1 VSVRL
6 SLSLDRFEGQG
17 QSIAVLLTDSGAALN
32 IPRSLLVPDAV
43 PGDVLA
49 LTLER
54 DATATRQLAEQTRR
68 LQDNLS
74 RRDPGGDLRL

>member
-6 SLSLDRFEGQG
+6 SLSLDRFEGKG
-17 QSIAVLLTDSGAALN
+17 KSIAVLLTDSGEALN
-32 IPRSLLVPDAV
+32 LPRSLLLPDAV

-54 DATATRQLAEQTRR
+54 DAAATRRLAEQTRR
-68 LQDNLS
+68 LQDKLS
-74 RRDPGGDLRL
+74 RRDPGGDLSL

>member
-6 SLSLDRFEGQG
+6 SLSLDRFEGKG
-17 QSIAVLLTDSGAALN
+17 KSIAVLLTDSGEALN
-32 IPRSLLVPDAV
+32 IPRSLLIPDAA

-54 DATATRQLAEQTRR
+54 DAVATRRLAEQTRH
-68 LQDNLS
+68 LQDRLT
-74 RRDPGGDLRL
+74 RRDPGGDLQL

>member
-6 SLSLDRFEGQG
+6 SLSLDRFEGKG
-17 QSIAVLLTDSGAALN
+17 KSIAVLLTDSGEALN

-54 DATATRQLAEQTRR
+54 DAAATRQLAEQTRR
-68 LQDNLS
+68 LQDKLS